1 MGAKMGAKVGTK
13 LESVIGFC
21 IQCFRMIKNDEVMS
35 KLHRFDYIGV

>member
-21 IQCFRMIKNDEVMS
+21 IQCFRMINM
-35 KLHRFDYIGV
+35 LHNEHVSWVFVE